1 MITNRRNSELCKMDC
16 LIAANATSSAIYS
29 NRFSLK
35 EYKRGSVIVTAG
47 LQTTGAGLTGYLVAG
62 DSTTAPSGYT
72 QIPGSSFV
80 VSVAGST
87 ITSGNE
93 IGIAL
98 KGTIS
103 TASTGITVIVDG
115 YTFTAATAGN
125 STNATALAFACN
137 DATVAAASLSSVIA
151 AVCTYVETTFSGS
164 GTAADVRIKPKNGV
178 GDRQITVKTTACA
191 TASSDKIGAYRI
203 SQSAIVDFDS
213 DDIGAISTAYT
224 HAAVYLVTSESSV
237 IPYNAYVIRSG
248 GRFGISQATTSYADC
263 STLTT

>member
-1 MITNRRNSELCKMDC
+1 MRNSELVKMDC
-16 LIAANATSSAIYS
+16 LIAANAASSAIYS

-35 EYKRGSVIVTAG
+35 EYQRGSVLITAG
-47 LQTTGAGLTGYLVAG
+47 LQTTGAGITGYLVAG

-72 QIPGSSFV
+72 AIPGSSFV
-80 VSVAGST
+80 LSVAGST

-115 YTFTAATAGN
+115 YTFTAATVAN
-125 STNATALAFACN
+125 STALAFAIN
-137 DATVAAASLSSVIA
+137 DATVCAASLSTLIA
-151 AVCTYVETTFSGS
+151 QHVTYVETTFSGS

-203 SQSAIVDFDS
+203 SQSAIVDFNS

-224 HAAVYLVTSESSV
+224 HAAVFITTTESSAL
-237 IPYNAYVIRSG
+237 PFNAVVIRSG